1 MSKNFLHPIIKTF
14 SFTKPKLRPKS
25 RLLSAYSLHAP
36 STFAA
41 ESETDG
47 RIDLSTCFTLFTT
60 VIVRDYKTSS

>member
-1 MSKNFLHPIIKTF
+1 MSKNFLHPIIKNP
-14 SFTKPKLRPKS
+14 SLKPKLRPKS
-25 RLLSAYSLHAP
+25 RLLSAYSLPAP